1 MNDIIDIGLE
11 SFDVPKPSASGSTSG
26 GGLEF
31 LMNMGSGGSSSA
43 SPKAGSGSM
52 GLGDLRQLETELN
65 DLADSKPIS
74 LETVDIGLGS
84 ASASSLNQTT
94 ARTWD
99 GFTKMN
105 DIPVEPTKVN
115 VLTDREKSKKKRIM
129 LKRLEEWQKKGLIGS
144 HGASFN
150 MDSSY
155 DDIED
160 EYETVMEDKRKQESI
175 KLQKHWFLTGINTLE
190 FFNSMIN
197 PFDLDLTGWGE
208 KMSEDMD
215 DDDEVFAEL
224 YEKYKGGKL
233 APEVALILRVATSAF
248 LINMTNKMVSAATPG
263 LSDVFRQSPD
273 LMNAFMKATVDSLNQ
288 AGPGQGQG
296 SPLGSPTGGNS
307 FAPGAGGGQA
317 NPLAAFAKDM
327 FSQEF
332 KPKTTAGPPPP
343 VESKKMAA
351 PPRPGAAGSSM
362 QFTMSRPDLNA
373 ATNGT
378 GGVEINQGFSS
389 FQERT
394 PLQTQPISQFSP
406 PPVPTGNTG
415 LRPEMKGPSTTD
427 LDSLLAG
434 LKRKE
439 VESEVNQAIEISLSG
454 PTAPAPLQRGFADD
468 EISIISSGDIETG
481 TGYKKRGRKPKN
493 NRSERSIT
501 IDL

>member
-31 LMNMGSGGSSSA
+31 LMNMGSGGSKAA
-43 SPKAGSGSM
+43 SPRAGSGSM

-84 ASASSLNQTT
+84 ASASSLNQST

-105 DIPVEPTKVN
+105 DILVEPTKVN

-190 FFNSMIN
+190 FFNSMVN

-224 YEKYKGGKL
+224 YDKYKGGKL

-296 SPLGSPTGGNS
+296 SPTGNS
-307 FAPGAGGGQA
+307 SGGQS

-351 PPRPGAAGSSM
+351 PPRPGAAGQSM
-362 QFTMSRPDLNA
+362 QFTMSRPDLNT

-378 GGVEINQGFSS
+378 GGVEINQGFGS

-406 PPVPTGNTG
+406 PPVPTGNT
-415 LRPEMKGPSTTD
+415 RPEMKGPSTTD

-439 VESEVNQAIEISLSG
+439 VENEVNQAIEISLSG
-454 PTAPAPLQRGFADD
+454 PVAPAPLQRGFADD
-468 EISIISSGDIETG
+468 EISIISSGEIES
-481 TGYKKRGRKPKN
+481 GYKKRGRKPKN
-493 NRSERSIT
+493 SRSERSIT